1 MNWISKIEAMTAT
14 VPVWFAELADIACR
28 SCLVLIVAFS
38 IIAAA
43 RRASAAKRHFIWV
56 SAFVALLLLPLVSVV
71 APQWHVRILPWRA
84 ASTNSHRSMW
94 NQPIELTADGTD
106 ELAGKNAFIPPDGSS
121 INSAATDSDIN
132 GAAVV
137 SPSNSRWGTQSLT
150 GWSLVG
156 LAWCVGV
163 AATLL
168 PLFVGLIR
176 RRRLELESCDVSNGT
191 LGSLAC
197 ESAVQLGLAVRIR
210 ILLHPASVMPVS
222 WGTWRATLLLPA
234 EAANWTRERL
244 RAVMLHELGHVKR
257 RDCLA
262 QQLVHMACSLNWFNP
277 LSWLASRRM
286 KMERESACDDLVLK
300 QGIKPADSAEVLLS
314 IAKTIRGGAPSTL
327 AVVAMA
333 TPSTLERRVRMI
345 LDNRRS
351 RRPLT
356 VFVVSMG
363 SLVAVGLLL
372 ALAVVQP
379 VPAQEKKEKY
389 EPTATALAEIA
400 EMKVGKH
407 DWPQFFG
414 WKGRNN
420 TPEGVN
426 IPVKWDVEKGTNIK
440 WKVKLGSQT
449 YGNTVVA
456 NGKVYIGTNN
466 SGGYISRYPSRVDL
480 GCLLCFDEKTGEFLW
495 QHSNEKLPTGR
506 VHDWPFQGICSA
518 PYVDGDRLWYVTS
531 RGEVICLDTNGFT
544 DGKND
549 GIKGEVEGTHE
560 ADVVWRFD
568 MMGDLGSSQHNMCS
582 CSVTCVGDVLLVAT
596 GNGVDES
603 HINLPAPNAPSFF
616 AIDRNTK
623 KLLWT
628 DKSPGAAILHGQWS
642 SPTFA
647 VIDGRPQALFAGGD
661 GWLYSFDPKGD
672 GKGNA
677 KLWWKFDANPKE
689 SKWILG
695 GRGTRNNIIATPVVY
710 DGLIYCA
717 VGQDPEHGEGVGH
730 LWCIDPTKSGDVS
743 PELGIDAN
751 GKPTPHRRLQ
761 AVLTNNGEKAIP
773 NPNSAAVWHYSKTG
787 PAFEQTM
794 HRSCGTVAIK
804 NDLLYIAD
812 FSGLLHCLD
821 AKSGKPNWTYDMFA
835 ASWGSPMIVE
845 DKVYIGDEDGDVVIF
860 KLSAKQEMIAEINMG
875 NAVYSTPIV
884 ANNVLYVSNKDTLFA
899 ISADGK

>member
-14 VPVWFAELADIACR
+14 VPAWFADLADVACR
-28 SCLVLIVAFS
+28 GCLVLVVAFAVVS
-38 IIAAA
+38 LS

-56 SAFVALLLLPLVSVV
+56 SAFVALLLLPLVSIV

-94 NQPIELTADGTD
+94 SQPIELAADGAD
-106 ELAGKNAFIPPDGSS
+106 ELAGKNAFIPP
-121 INSAATDSDIN
+121 NAASFNGASTDSDID

-137 SPSNSRWGTQSLT
+137 SASNGRWGAQSLT
-150 GWSLVG
+150 GWSLAG

-176 RRRLELESCDVSNGT
+176 RRRLELESRDVSNGT
-191 LGSLAC
+191 LGSLAG
-197 ESAVQLGLAVRIR
+197 ESAVQLGLAVRVR

-234 EAANWTRERL
+234 EAADWTRERL

-262 QQLVHMACSLNWFNP
+262 QQLVHLACSLNWFNP

-286 KMERESACDDLVLK
+286 KMERESACDDLVLE
-300 QGIKPADSAEVLLS
+300 QGIAPADYAEVLLS
-314 IAKTIRGGAPSTL
+314 IAKTIRGGTPGTL

-356 VFVVSMG
+356 VFVVSLE

-420 TPEGVN
+420 TPDGVN
-426 IPVKWDVEKGTNIK
+426 IPVKWDVEKGLNIK

-466 SGGYISRYPSRVDL
+466 SGGYISRYPSRV
-480 GCLLCFDEKTGEFLW
+480 
-495 QHSNEKLPTGR
+495 
-506 VHDWPFQGICSA
+506 
-518 PYVDGDRLWYVTS
+518 
-531 RGEVICLDTNGFT
+531 
-544 DGKND
+544 
-549 GIKGEVEGTHE
+549 EGTHE
-560 ADVVWRFD
+560 ADVIWRFD
-568 MMGDLGSSQHNMCS
+568 MMGSLGSSQHNMCS

-743 PELGIDAN
+743 PELGVDAN

-761 AVLTNNGEKAIP
+761 AVLSRNGEKAVP

-812 FSGLLHCLD
+812 FSGLLHCLN
-821 AKSGKPNWTYDMFA
+821 AKTGKPNWTYDMFA
-835 ASWGSPMIVE
+835 SSWGSPLIVE

-860 KLSAKQEMIAEINMG
+860 KLSAKQEMVAEINMG